1 MEIIIRSAKPTAA
14 SQAANTS
21 RISGTVVDNV
31 KFILRDN
38 SAFKVNSDSIIPS
51 RHSNEDIK

>member
-1 MEIIIRSAKPTAA
+1 MEIITRSAKPTAA

-31 KFILRDN
+31 KFMLRDN
-38 SAFKVNSDSIIPS
+38 SAFRVNSESIIPS
-51 RHSNEDIK
+51 RHSNEDIR

>member
-21 RISGTVVDNV
+21 RINGTVVDNV

-51 RHSNEDIK
+51 RHSNEDIR

>member
-51 RHSNEDIK
+51 RHSNEDIR